1 MKTLIV
7 GTALGAALGLT
18 SAWLLARASAETRG
32 GPPHISTGDALKLGV
47 TTFGLVRAIVGL
59 GDHK

>member
-18 SAWLLARASAETRG
+18 SAWLLARASSETRG

-59 GDHK
+59 GDHN